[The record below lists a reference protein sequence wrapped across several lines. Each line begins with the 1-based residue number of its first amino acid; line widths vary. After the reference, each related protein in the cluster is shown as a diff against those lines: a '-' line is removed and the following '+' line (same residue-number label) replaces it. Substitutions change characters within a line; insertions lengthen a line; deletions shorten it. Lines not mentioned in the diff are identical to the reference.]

1 MLEASVAKLTRDEL
15 GAAVLDMIS
24 ALEEAVCPEESA
36 GFLDTHGIFLLLDC
50 SEVDERTRQVVCSL
64 SAMFLFQ
71 QHTHRP
77 GPGQCPSSTG
87 CHLPARAYSG
97 IARGKA

>member
-50 SEVDERTRQVVCSL
+50 SEVDERTRQVVCSTFCNV
-64 SAMFLFQ
+64 SVSTTYTQAWPWTVPFIY
-71 QHTHRP
+71 RVSS
-77 GPGQCPSSTG
+77 PGQS
-87 CHLPARAYSG
+87 L
-97 IARGKA
+97 